1 MKANLCGKRIKLAR
15 VNKEM
20 AQVDL
25 AAALSVDYE
34 LDLQQTRISAIE
46 RGERHV
52 GDKELV
58 AIADILDVTVEWL
71 VFGDKG
77 DPRTKK
83 I

>member
-1 MKANLCGKRIKLAR
+1 
-15 VNKEM
+15 M

-46 RGERHV
+46 RGERYV

-58 AIADILDVTVEWL
+58 AIGEILDVSVEWL
-71 VFGDKG
+71 IFGDKG
-77 DPRTKK
+77 DPRAKK
-83 I
+83 QS